1 MRVIRAPLT
10 RYAHGDEFRLYGLG
24 DLHLGCPTVDEKAL
38 RALVRRIADD
48 PHAHWIGMGDYGD
61 LIDARD
67 KRFGF
72 LPIDQRY
79 WDAQTAP
86 GGIPAETTAH
96 VVEVLEPIRDRCL
109 GLLEGNHETSVY
121 ARTNYS
127 LLTAMAEALRL
138 QHLILGYEGFV
149 VWPFARKHDGASK
162 ANGAGAFAVTIQAA
176 HGAAAPRRSGS
187 LYNNAEVLKS
197 RYPSADIIF
206 RGHGHQKV
214 GAVYDAVVPGHRHVR
229 PRPWAYCMTGTFKR
243 GRYEDKPGDAPTSTY
258 EARKDFFPTTQL
270 GPPEVIITPRV
281 NNGKEM
287 NLPPFDLTVR
297 V

>member
-10 RYAHGDEFRLYGLG
+10 RYAYGDSFTLYGLG
-24 DLHLGCPTVDEKAL
+24 DLHLGCPTVDERAL
-38 RALVRRIADD
+38 RALVKRVAGD
-48 PHAHWIGMGDYGD
+48 PHARWIGMGDYGD

-96 VVEVLEPIRDRCL
+96 VVEVLEPIRDKCL

-121 ARTNYS
+121 QRTNYS
-127 LLTAMAEALRL
+127 LLSAVAEELKL
-138 QHLILGYEGFV
+138 QHLILGFEGFV
-149 VWPFARKHDGASK
+149 VWPFSRNHAGASK
-162 ANGAGAFAVTIQAA
+162 GASGAFSITIQAA

-187 LYNNAEVLKS
+187 LYNNAEVMKS
-197 RYPSADIIF
+197 RYPSADVIL
-206 RGHGHQKV
+206 RGHGHQRV
-214 GAVYDAVVPGHRHVR
+214 AQVFNAVVPGTRHVR
-229 PRPWAYCMTGTFKR
+229 PRPWAYCMCGTFKR
-243 GRYEDKPGDAPTSTY
+243 GRYTDRPGEAPRSTF
-258 EARKDFFPTTQL
+258 EARKDYAPTTQL
-270 GPPEVIITPRV
+270 GPPEVIITPQL
-281 NNGKEM
+281 NNGERM
-287 NLPPFDLTVR
+287 DLPPFDLAVR

>member
-38 RALVRRIADD
+38 RALVGRIAED
-48 PHAHWIGMGDYGD
+48 PRAHWIGMGDYGD

-67 KRFGF
+67 PRFGF
-72 LPIDQRY
+72 L
-79 WDAQTAP
+79 
-86 GGIPAETTAH
+86 
-96 VVEVLEPIRDRCL
+96 PIRDRCL

-121 ARTNYS
+121 KRTNYS
-127 LLTAMAEALRL
+127 LLTAVAEALRL

-149 VWPFARKHDGASK
+149 VWPFARRHDGASK
-162 ANGAGAFAVTIQAA
+162 PNGAGAFTITIQAA

-197 RYPSADIIF
+197 RYPSADVIF

-214 GAVYDAVVPGHRHVR
+214 GAVYDAVVPGTKHVR
-229 PRPWAYCMTGTFKR
+229 PRPWVYAMTGTFKR

-287 NLPPFDLTVR
+287 NLPPFELTVR